1 MEIIFDP
8 PKPKGAGP
16 GAATGGLIG
25 AGTQAA
31 DQLAE
36 GAAPDPVKDVTE
48 ASFMA
53 DVIQASQQGPVVID
67 FWATWCGPCK
77 QLTPILEKVVR
88 AAGGRVTLAKID
100 IDKNPRLIAML
111 AQQGLRVQS
120 VPTVVAV
127 VQGQLVPLFQ
137 GALPESQVRQ
147 VIEQVVQMAGGTMP
161 TEDLMAAAK
170 EATAEGRHDEA
181 AEILQAVLA
190 EAPENAEAI
199 GLLGRALIALGR
211 EAEAATLVA
220 SLPANVESHAE
231 VQGVKSALEVAAKGR
246 EAQGQLA
253 SLEARLAADAADHA
267 ARYDYAVALN
277 GIGRRE
283 EAADHLLQIMKAQK
297 GWNDDAARLQ
307 LLKFFEA
314 WGLLD
319 EVTVAARRRLSALLF
334 S

>member
-8 PKPKGAGP
+8 PKPAGGNAQSL
-16 GAATGGLIG
+16 GAAPG
-25 AGTQAA
+25 AGT
-31 DQLAE
+31 
-36 GAAPDPVKDVTE
+36 PDPVKDVTE

-53 DVIQASQQGPVVID
+53 DVIQASQQVPVVID

-77 QLTPILEKVVR
+77 QLTPVLEKVVR
-88 AAGGRVTLAKID
+88 AAGGRVQLAKID

-161 TEDLMAAAK
+161 AEDLMAAAK
-170 EATAEGRHDEA
+170 AASGEGQHEEAV
-181 AEILQAVLA
+181 EILRALLA
-190 EAPENAEAI
+190 DQPDNAEAV
-199 GLLGRALIALGR
+199 GLLGRSLIALGR
-211 EAEAATLVA
+211 EDEAAALVA
-220 SLPANVESHAE
+220 TLPANVESHAE
-231 VQGVKSALEVAAKGR
+231 VQGVKAALELAAKGR
-246 EAQGQLA
+246 EAQAQL
-253 SLEARLAADAADHA
+253 SNLQARLAANADDHA
-267 ARYDYAVALN
+267 ARFDYAVALN
-277 GIGRRE
+277 ALGRRE
-283 EAADHLLQIMKAQK
+283 EAAEQLLQIMKKQR

-307 LLKFFEA
+307 LLRFFEA
-314 WGLLD
+314 WGLSD
-319 EVTVAARRRLSALLF
+319 EVTVAARRRLSTLLF

>member
-8 PKPKGAGP
+8 PKPAGGAAQAPGAGP
-16 GAATGGLIG
+16 GA
-25 AGTQAA
+25 GT
-31 DQLAE
+31 
-36 GAAPDPVKDVTE
+36 PDPVKDVTE

-53 DVIQASQQGPVVID
+53 DVIQASQQVPVVID

-77 QLTPILEKVVR
+77 QLTPVLEKVVR
-88 AAGGRVTLAKID
+88 AAGGRVQLAKID

-161 TEDLMAAAK
+161 AEDLMAAAK
-170 EATAEGRHDEA
+170 AAAGEGQHEEAV
-181 AEILQAVLA
+181 EILRSLLA
-190 EAPENAEAI
+190 DQPDNAEAI
-199 GLLGRALIALGR
+199 GLLGRSLIALGR
-211 EAEAATLVA
+211 EAEAAALVA
-220 SLPANVESHAE
+220 TLPANVESHAE
-231 VQGVKSALEVAAKGR
+231 VQGVKAALEVAAKGR
-246 EAQGQLA
+246 EAQAKLSDLQ
-253 SLEARLAADAADHA
+253 ARLAANADDHA
-267 ARYDYAVALN
+267 ARFDYAVALN
-277 GIGRRE
+277 ALGRRE
-283 EAADHLLQIMKAQK
+283 EAAEQLLQIMRKQRH
-297 GWNDDAARLQ
+297 WNDDAARLQ
-307 LLKFFEA
+307 LLRFFEA
-314 WGLLD
+314 WGLSD

>member
-8 PKPKGAGP
+8 PKPQSG
-16 GAATGGLIG
+16 G
-25 AGTQAA
+25 AGTP
-31 DQLAE
+31 
-36 GAAPDPVKDVTE
+36 GTGTPDPVIDVTE
-48 ASFMA
+48 ANFMA
-53 DVIQASQQGPVVID
+53 EVIQASQKVPVIVD

-77 QLTPILEKVVR
+77 QLTPVLEKVVR
-88 AAGGRVTLAKID
+88 GAGGRVRLAKID

-147 VIEQVVQMAGGTMP
+147 VIEQVVQMGGGTMP

-170 EATAEGRHDEA
+170 AAAAEGHHEEA
-181 AEILQAVLA
+181 AETLRALLA
-190 EAPENAEAI
+190 ETPDNAEAI

-211 EAEAATLVA
+211 EDEAAALVA
-220 SLPANVESHAE
+220 GLPANVESHAE
-231 VQGVKSALEVAAKGR
+231 VQGVKAALEVAAKGR
-246 EAQGQLA
+246 EAQKQLT
-253 SLEARLAADAADHA
+253 SLQARLATNADDHA
-267 ARYDYAVALN
+267 ARFDYAIALN
-277 GIGRRE
+277 ALGRRE
-283 EAADHLLQIMKAQK
+283 EAAEQLLQIMKKQRD
-297 GWNDDAARLQ
+297 WNDDAARLQ

-314 WGLLD
+314 WGLTD
-319 EVTVAARRRLSALLF
+319 EITVAARRRLSALLF

>member
-8 PKPKGAGP
+8 PKPQAGATLAGSAQP
-16 GAATGGLIG
+16 G
-25 AGTQAA
+25 
-31 DQLAE
+31 
-36 GAAPDPVKDVTE
+36 APDPVIDVTE

-53 DVIQASQQGPVVID
+53 EVIQASQQVPVIVD

-77 QLTPILEKVVR
+77 QLTPVLEKVVR
-88 AAGGRVTLAKID
+88 AAGGRVRLAKVD

-161 TEDLMAAAK
+161 AEDLMAAAK
-170 EATAEGRHDEA
+170 AATAEGRHDEA
-181 AEILQAVLA
+181 AEILHALLADQPDNGEAV
-190 EAPENAEAI
+190 
-199 GLLGRALIALGR
+199 GLLGRALLALGR
-211 EAEAATLVA
+211 EAEAAALVA
-220 SLPANVESHAE
+220 QLPANVESHAE
-231 VQGVKSALEVAAKGR
+231 VQGVKAALEVAAKGR
-246 EAQGQLA
+246 EAEGQLSA
-253 SLEARLAADAADHA
+253 LQARLAADAEDHA
-267 ARYDYAVALN
+267 ARFDYAIALN
-277 GIGRRE
+277 AIGRRE
-283 EAADHLLQIMKAQK
+283 EAAEQLLQIMKRRK

-314 WGLLD
+314 WGLSD
-319 EVTVAARRRLSALLF
+319 EVTVAARRRLSTLLF